1 MGIESSL
8 RRFGRSGRGDDT
20 KSPRGLYGA
29 IAILLVVP
37 TAAVFS
43 VAFDDE
49 EFGVH
54 VALAAGA
61 FLLASAVFDFD
72 VPRPI
77 NLLACVT
84 TALLGG
90 IFLLQAISPLTSSDG
105 FHDFAYNTLGQW
117 LEGTLTLAFVI
128 WCFVMLLSDSKGRT
142 RLLGL
147 ATVPLLLVYA
157 AALWATNLAD
167 VSQPPGI
174 LKLLFMPVMVWLL
187 LESRKPPR
195 EIRSIIALAPSRE
208 RPRLPSP
215 RAILRSTTGWW

>member
-1 MGIESSL
+1 M
-8 RRFGRSGRGDDT
+8 
-20 KSPRGLYGA
+20 
-29 IAILLVVP
+29 LLVLP
-37 TAAVFS
+37 TAVVFS

-49 EFGVH
+49 GVGVH

-61 FLLASAVFDFD
+61 FLLPSAVFDFN

-77 NLLACVT
+77 NQLACVS

-105 FHDFAYNTLGQW
+105 FHDFAYDTLCQW
-117 LEGTLTLAFVI
+117 LEGTLTLVFVTG
-128 WCFVMLLSDSKGRT
+128 CFVMLLSDSKGRT

-157 AALWATNLAD
+157 AALWATNLLGVA
-167 VSQPPGI
+167 QPPGI
-174 LKLLFMPVMVWLL
+174 LKLLFMPVMLWLL
-187 LESRKPPR
+187 LESRCRPR
-195 EIRSIIALAPSRE
+195 KILASASSRE
-208 RPRLPSP
+208 RQRLPSP